1 MQLNANKYGII
12 QFNTGVMKSRTRRG
26 CYVEARVETTVDGRI
41 HEHVVLYCDPPKPD
55 LATAQPPRMTILS

>member
-41 HEHVVLYCDPPKPD
+41 HEHVVLYCDPPKPEIT
-55 LATAQPPRMTILS
+55 TAERQRAGIQ